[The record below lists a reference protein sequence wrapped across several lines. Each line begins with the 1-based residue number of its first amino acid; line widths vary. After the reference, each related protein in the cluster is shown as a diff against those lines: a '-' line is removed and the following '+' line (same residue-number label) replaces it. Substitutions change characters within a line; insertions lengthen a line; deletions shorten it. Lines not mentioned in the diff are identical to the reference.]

1 MSRVYKALGEIVY
14 IHDYRTGK
22 DNIKEQL
29 ISLLS
34 INGYKITED
43 ILEANSFIHIP
54 INNEFKL
61 SYDLSYLKEVNIF
74 LLKNTPEDIFLTYVK
89 KKTNVLNIYPFN
101 LNKNI
106 GVAENALILNKQI
119 KPNFNNS
126 FDELL
131 YIANQLINKNNK

>member
-34 INGYKITED
+34 INGYKITKD